1 MRRIKDL
8 ITMASIGLGFL
19 ASVLGVVFGAYTK
32 SIACSMLTVVIIL
45 IEVLDKVSGFID
57 SVSIRPM
64 VPQDDEVRLTPEQAK
79 VILKRK
85 FSDPPSSRADGC
97 KCEMSSETSACWRN
111 RFTKQDEI

>member
-19 ASVLGVVFGAYTK
+19 ASVLGVVFGAYTE

-45 IEVLDKVSGFID
+45 IEVLGKVSGFID

-64 VPQDDEVRLTPEQAK
+64 PPEDDEVRLTPEQAK
-79 VILKRK
+79 AILKRK
-85 FSDPPSSRADGC
+85 FSDPPSSRADKC
-97 KCEMSSETSACWRN
+97 KCEMSSETSACWRG

>member
-8 ITMASIGLGFL
+8 ITIASIGLGFL
-19 ASVLGVVFGAYTK
+19 ASALGVVFGAYAE

-45 IEVLDKVSGFID
+45 IEVLDRVSSFID

-64 VPQDDEVRLTPEQAK
+64 VPEDDEVRLTPEQAK
-79 VILKRK
+79 AILKRK
-85 FSDPPSSRADGC
+85 FSDPPSNRADGC
-97 KCEMSSETSACWRN
+97 KCEMSSETSACWRS